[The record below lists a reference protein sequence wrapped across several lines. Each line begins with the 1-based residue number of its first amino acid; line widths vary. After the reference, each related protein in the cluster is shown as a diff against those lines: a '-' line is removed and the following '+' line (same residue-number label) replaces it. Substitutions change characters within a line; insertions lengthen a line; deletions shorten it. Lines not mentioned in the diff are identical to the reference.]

1 MKNDDDDNDNDNDD
15 NDDNDDDN
23 DDNDDNDDD
32 NDNNFQ
38 LFARNVDET
47 NQMKKTIRETQKL
60 MVRIEAVDDDWNIIR
75 YLSFRLLPP
84 LAAGRLSFESDF
96 NLFLKGFFLPRT
108 S

>member
-1 MKNDDDDNDNDNDD
+1 MKNEEEENDDDNDDDDNDNDD
-15 NDDNDDDN
+15 
-23 DDNDDNDDD
+23 
-32 NDNNFQ
+32 DNNFQ
-38 LFARNVDET
+38 LFAQNVDET
-47 NQMKKTIRETQKL
+47 NQMKKTIRETQNL

-75 YLSFRLLPP
+75 NLSFRLLPP